1 MWIPCCIIII
11 KKILDGLGFWEHDL
25 FTECDIRVFRK
36 WYVDIHTAPVTSYF
50 PSYLCCR
57 RVALVAVLEL
67 RNIRNTVHAC
77 RTTRVLVLEQYRVLS
92 VRFSTPGRHLK
103 TFGFDVAEGLD
114 LIQTRICTGKRIRS
128 QIWPGTSISMWFFDV
143 AYEFLNLSI
152 QPTIQ
157 ARAQTRARALCAHY
171 AVICRLS

>member
-1 MWIPCCIIII
+1 MWI
-11 KKILDGLGFWEHDL
+11 
-25 FTECDIRVFRK
+25 FT
-36 WYVDIHTAPVTSYF
+36 DIHTAPVTSYF

-67 RNIRNTVHAC
+67 RNIRNMVHAC
-77 RTTRVLVLEQYRVLS
+77 RTTRVLEQYRVLS

-103 TFGFDVAEGLD
+103 TFGFDVAEG

-143 AYEFLNLSI
+143 AYEFLKFVHTTHHTSPGTNPRAGVVRTLCSYLPPLIDTVLVLGI
-152 QPTIQ
+152 QI
-157 ARAQTRARALCAHY
+157 
-171 AVICRLS
+171 